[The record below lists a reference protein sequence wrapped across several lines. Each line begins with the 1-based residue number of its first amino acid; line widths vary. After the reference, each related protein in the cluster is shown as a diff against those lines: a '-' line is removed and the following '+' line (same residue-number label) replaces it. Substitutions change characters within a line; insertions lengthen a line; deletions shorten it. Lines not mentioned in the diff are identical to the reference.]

1 MGRLIARRLIARRLV
16 TRRLVTRRLVTRRLV
31 SRRLV
36 ATLSLVVAPLTKLPD
51 GTVKQVNPFT
61 GTHVWTIPGR
71 GHRPLHQPVAEVVPV
86 DPAQRNALCAF
97 CPDRYLETPPEKA
110 RRVRMA
116 RGWETAYD
124 LPAERLF
131 ETTADFRLIPNLFPI
146 LSLDYW
152 RTNHSY
158 QISDREIACRRAYFT
173 SPGGREQ
180 VLALIARHAPWLLD
194 RGDDAIIGSGIFGGF
209 HDVVIARRH
218 LTDDRADNAVLAS
231 SGTLTPDEHHQF
243 IDFTRAAALRLYE
256 KTASVRNVIV
266 FQNWLRPA
274 GASFDHLHKQLV
286 AIDELGRA
294 RTLDADRLR
303 TRPRLV
309 EDYLTLLT
317 ENGLIV
323 AETSTALAAAGV
335 GHRFPTLEVW
345 LRRPDSDLANLSTAE
360 LADFSALLHA
370 CHVAMGPHL
379 PVNEEWHYRAPSQ
392 QHAIPLR
399 ALMKWR
405 ISTPAGFEG
414 NSGIYVNTI
423 DPWGVAD
430 RTRIWLRERVAE
442 LSPGVRIFD

>member
-1 MGRLIARRLIARRLV
+1 M
-16 TRRLVTRRLVTRRLV
+16 
-31 SRRLV
+31 
-36 ATLSLVVAPLTKLPD
+36 VAPLTKLPD

-71 GHRPLHQPVAEVVPV
+71 GHRPIHQPVDETAPV
-86 DPAQRNALCAF
+86 DPALRNALCAF

-110 RRVRMA
+110 RRVRTA
-116 RGWETAYD
+116 QGWDTAYD
-124 LPAERLF
+124 LPAARLF
-131 ETTADFRLIPNLFPI
+131 KTTADFRLIPNLFPI
-146 LSLDYW
+146 LSLEYW
-152 RTNHSY
+152 RTNHGY
-158 QISDREIACRRAYFT
+158 RLSDREFASRRAYFAT
-173 SPGGREQ
+173 PEGREQ
-180 VLALIARHAPWLLD
+180 VLALIARHEPWLLD
-194 RGDDAIIGSGIFGGF
+194 RGDDAIVESGIFGGF

-218 LTDDRADNAVLAS
+218 LTDARAEETVLAS
-231 SGTLTPDEHHQF
+231 SGTLTPEEHHQF

-256 KTASVRNVIV
+256 KTPSVRNVIV

-294 RTLDADRLR
+294 RRLDADRLR
-303 TRPRLV
+303 LRPTLV
-309 EDYLTLLT
+309 EDYQRLLAD
-317 ENGLIV
+317 NGLIV
-323 AETSTALAAAGV
+323 AETSSALAVAGV

-345 LRRPDSDLANLSTAE
+345 LRRPDADLANLGGDE

-379 PVNEEWHYRAPSQ
+379 PVNEEWHYRAPNQ
-392 QHAIPLR
+392 RHAIPLR
-399 ALMKWR
+399 ALLKWR

-430 RTRIWLRERVAE
+430 RTRIWLRERATR
-442 LSPGVRIFD
+442 LGPGVTIVD